1 MQTASVKCGV
11 LNNVSHLTKGP
22 DCPTMTID
30 SRPIHGNVLF
40 FFQMHQQLRANKDEG
55 AGSKM
60 RDARVVHGVVLKR
73 EWCKDNLKQARR
85 SYERNHELG
94 LKSKRKTDIA
104 ENGL

>member
-1 MQTASVKCGV
+1 MWGAQQRLAFDK
-11 LNNVSHLTKGP
+11 
-22 DCPTMTID
+22 
-30 SRPIHGNVLF
+30 RPGLSNHDYRSKTHTWECAF

>member
-1 MQTASVKCGV
+1 
-11 LNNVSHLTKGP
+11 
-22 DCPTMTID
+22 MTID

-94 LKSKRKTDIA
+94 LKSKCKTDIA